1 MYQEQLQL
9 HFCAW
14 LYTCARPRYPASKI
28 TLRRRAGLRDPSRFC
43 SIDIS
48 RNPRGNSIGRN
59 TQIQLEGHVTDRLSA
74 YIECRFVSS
83 ATLFLEGFEECWNL
97 SGASWMGLVGIGGF
111 EEASQSQWR
120 MLQGFEGSLQF
131 VLSRFP
137 SCMSVRV

>member
-9 HFCAW
+9 HFRAW
-14 LYTCARPRYPASKI
+14 LYTCAQPRYPASKI
-28 TLRRRAGLRDPSRFC
+28 TLRRRAGLRDASRFC

-48 RNPRGNSIGRN
+48 RNPRGNSIDRN
-59 TQIQLEGHVTDRLSA
+59 TQIRLEGHVTDRLSA
-74 YIECRFVSS
+74 YIERRFVSS
-83 ATLFLEGFEECWNL
+83 ATLSLQGFEQCWNL

-111 EEASQSQWR
+111 RKASQSQWR
-120 MLQGFEGSLQF
+120 MLQGFEGCLQF